1 MHQNKDDNQLQGC
14 LGVPTSI
21 LDLDDDLFPLPV
33 KYYSLK
39 NGIEI

>member
-1 MHQNKDDNQLQGC
+1 MHQKKDDNQLQGR
-14 LGVPTSI
+14 LGVPPGI
-21 LDLDDDLFPLPV
+21 LDLDDDLFPLPA